1 MLSTLNSTMTNGAH
15 MSSERTADSAG
26 FTLVEIMIVV
36 AIIGLL
42 AALALPSF
50 AKARRD
56 ARVSAQMNDL
66 RILEDA
72 FQLYAMENRG
82 FPAPT
87 WMPKLLP
94 PGMDKY
100 IRGDIW
106 RQTSPSG
113 GLYAWKR
120 TTSVNGVTR
129 YYISISGAVDQE
141 VWDIMDR
148 KIDDGLADSGKLQW
162 GGADHACFLEQ

>member
-1 MLSTLNSTMTNGAH
+1 
-15 MSSERTADSAG
+15 
-26 FTLVEIMIVV
+26 MIVV

-82 FPAPT
+82 FPAAT
-87 WMPKLLP
+87 WVAKVLP
-94 PGMDKY
+94 PGMQKY
-100 IRGDIW
+100 LHGDIW
-106 RQTSPSG
+106 SQTSPSG
-113 GLYAWKR
+113 GLYAWK
-120 TTSVNGVTR
+120 TNTDTNGITR
-129 YYISISGAVDQE
+129 YYISLSGGVDQE

-148 KIDDGLADSGKLQW
+148 KIDDGLSGSGRLQS
-162 GGADHACFLEQ
+162 GGVDHAYFLEQ